1 MIKKQAHYRVTVYS
15 NEDTVII
22 TDPITCHFNIS
33 RGVLSDNNKATI
45 QLYNLAP
52 STREK
57 IFQDAFTID
66 YNKFKYVHV
75 EAGYDNTMSLVF
87 KGRILQA
94 YSHKAG
100 GQTDVITEI
109 QAMALDIFDCQSSYT
124 FKAGTTKRE
133 ALQTMVLDMPNVQ
146 LANLGSLDGVFQT
159 DTTFDGNTM
168 ENLSKLTGGNIFVDN
183 GNINC
188 IMANEVIDVPVPV
201 ISDDSCLLETPMRRD
216 ANLEVKMLFQPDLIV
231 GQLLE
236 IKSNVSPNFNG
247 QFKVIGF
254 THDCTIS
261 ASEGGSRITSVN
273 LWIGP
278 FLPNATIT
286 DTNNKIQNNFN
297 KVNGIK
303 VVPVVGKTPNSAR
316 EVYQYMQTHQGKL
329 PNTKCYGN
337 ITWWNMLGNNNTDN
351 ERLNICSLAICTNAY
366 YTAKAVYEVVTK
378 NFVGKRPLVTSGWRS
393 PRNNASVKGAPKSR
407 HLFGLACDFTIS
419 GTPVAKAYPTIKQ
432 SWGGWTKDEGTWI
445 HVQIE
450 PTQKIANDK

>member
-1 MIKKQAHYRVTVYS
+1 MIKQQAHYRVTVYS

-33 RGVLSDNNKATI
+33 RGILSDNNKAVI

-66 YNKFKYVHV
+66 YNKFKYVHI
-75 EAGYDNTMSLVF
+75 EAGYGNVMSLVF

-109 QAMALDIFDCQSSYT
+109 QAMALDIFDSQTSYT
-124 FKAGTTKRE
+124 FKAGTTKQE
-133 ALQTMVLDMPNVQ
+133 ALQTMVLDMPNVK
-146 LANLGSLDGVFQT
+146 LANVGNLEGTFLT

-168 ENLSKLTGGNIFVDN
+168 ENLSKLTGGNVFVDN
-183 GNINC
+183 GDINC
-188 IMANEVIDVPVPV
+188 IMSNEVIDIPVPV

-261 ASEGGSRITSVN
+261 GSEGGSRITNAN

-286 DTNNKIQNNFN
+286 DTNNKVQNNFN
-297 KVNGIK
+297 KVKGFK
-303 VVPVVGKTPNSAR
+303 VVPVVGKTPDNAR
-316 EVYQYMQTHQGKL
+316 EVYQYMQSHNGKL
-329 PNTKCYGN
+329 PSTKCYGN
-337 ITWWNMLGNNNTDN
+337 ITWWNMLGNDNTDN
-351 ERLNICSLAICTNAY
+351 ERLNLCSLAICTNAY
-366 YTAKAVYEVVTK
+366 YTAKAIYEVVTK
-378 NFVGKRPLVTSGWRS
+378 NFPGKRPKINSGWRS
-393 PRNNASVKGAPKSR
+393 PRNNASVNGKPKSR
-407 HLFGLACDFTIS
+407 HLLGLACDFTIS
-419 GTPVAKAYPTIKQ
+419 GITVNQAYPIIRQ
-432 SWGGWTKDEGTWI
+432 AWGGYTLNEVSWI

-450 PTQKIANDK
+450 PTRGTANDR